1 MATKPRAALQTFHA
15 LKASDLA
22 AAFNDALRRLRLHPG
37 DYGAELT
44 KPEGPSTAGGVQAM
58 QHVRLVPRQAGFPT
72 LLAGHANFSDERAE
86 LRTFDHLDAVHRQ
99 RFRKPL
105 ALDRGQYEDFLR
117 LAKQIL
123 EVLHL
128 KTAVTGTP
136 LDLGDEEA
144 APPGGGKSWVVA
156 LVVVVALAG
165 LLAALW
171 KMGVLA
177 TAAKMLGKG

>member
-58 QHVRLVPRQAGFPT
+58 QHVRLVPRQAGLPT
-72 LLAGHANFSDERAE
+72 LVAGHANFSEERAE
-86 LRTFDHLDAVHRQ
+86 LRTFEHLDAVHRQ

-105 ALDRGQYEDFLR
+105 ALDRGQYEEFLR

-128 KTAVTGTP
+128 KTAITGTP
-136 LDLGDEEA
+136 LDLADDE
-144 APPGGGKSWVVA
+144 APPSRGKSWVVA

-165 LLAALW
+165 LGAALW

-177 TAAKMLGKG
+177 TAMKMLGNG

>member
-22 AAFNDALRRLRLHPG
+22 AAFNDALRRLRLNPG

-44 KPEGPSTAGGVQAM
+44 KPEGPSTAGGVQAL
-58 QHVRLVPRQAGFPT
+58 QHVRLVPRQPGLPT
-72 LLAGHANFSDERAE
+72 LVAGHANFSEERAE
-86 LRTFDHLDAVHRQ
+86 LRTFEHLDAVHRQ

-128 KTAVTGTP
+128 KTAITGTP
-136 LDLGDEEA
+136 LDLDDDE
-144 APPGGGKSWVVA
+144 APPSGSKSWVVA
-156 LVVVVALAG
+156 VVLLVALAG
-165 LLAALW
+165 IGAAVWRLGGLAGL
-171 KMGVLA
+171 
-177 TAAKMLGKG
+177 TRMLGKG